1 MVFQH
6 GLCGDAAQP
15 AEVFP
20 FEAGW
25 RCLTMECRGHG
36 ESEAGPSEQFSIAT
50 FAADLAALIEARDL
64 APVVLGGI
72 SMGAA
77 IALRIA
83 ALRPELVR
91 ALVLA
96 RPAWAEE
103 TAPSNLRA
111 NAMVGKLFRDYP
123 PDEAR
128 LRFEASDIARTL
140 AEEAPDNLA
149 TLRGL
154 FTRQPIA
161 VTSELL
167 CRIAADGPGVTRP
180 EIQAIQVPTLVI
192 GHARDF
198 IHPLAMARE
207 LSGLIPL
214 AAFVEITPKAENKEL
229 YCQDFKA
236 ALAAFLKEIPS

>member
-20 FEAGW
+20 FDAGW

-36 ESEAGPSEQFSIAT
+36 KSEPGRLEELSIAT
-50 FAADLAALIEARDL
+50 FASDLAALIEVRDL

-83 ALRPELVR
+83 SMRPELVR

-96 RPAWAEE
+96 RPAWADQ
-103 TAPSNLRA
+103 TAPSNLRP
-111 NAMVGKLFRDYP
+111 NAMVGELLRDYP
-123 PDEAR
+123 PEEAR
-128 LRFEASDIARTL
+128 RRFEASDIARTF

-154 FTRQPIA
+154 FTRQPTA

-167 CRIAADGPGVTRP
+167 CRIAADGPGVTRA
-180 EIQAIQVPTLVI
+180 EIQAIHVPTLVI

-207 LSGLIPL
+207 LSALIPL

-236 ALAAFLKEIPS
+236 ALAGFLKELPS